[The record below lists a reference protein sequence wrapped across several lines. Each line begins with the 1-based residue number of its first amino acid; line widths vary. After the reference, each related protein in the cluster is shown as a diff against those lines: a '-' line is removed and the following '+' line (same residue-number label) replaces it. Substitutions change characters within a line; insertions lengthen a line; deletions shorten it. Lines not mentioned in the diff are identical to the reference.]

1 MSNNDQIAHAL
12 KLKFGTAPSEP
23 NTQQLASIKAYIAGI
38 KNSGRNPT
46 EADWRSA
53 VHLACPDAGR
63 YKYAGLDNSDLNTL
77 LALATQSAQ
86 GQ

>member
-1 MSNNDQIAHAL
+1 MTGNDQLAHAL
-12 KLKFGTAPSEP
+12 KLKFGTAPSDP
-23 NTQQLASIKAYIAGI
+23 NAQQLASIKTYILKI
-38 KNSGRNPT
+38 KTSGRTPT
-46 EADWRSA
+46 DDDWRSA
-53 VHLACPDAGR
+53 VHLVCPDAGR